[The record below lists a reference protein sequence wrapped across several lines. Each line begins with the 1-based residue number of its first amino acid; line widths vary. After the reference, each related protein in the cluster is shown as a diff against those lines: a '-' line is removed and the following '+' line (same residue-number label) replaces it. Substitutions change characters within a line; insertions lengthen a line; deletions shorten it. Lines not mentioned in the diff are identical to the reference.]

1 MPLGED
7 QAGQRQHYYS
17 LLEGAVFE
25 SGDSAGSV
33 AHLVSMTK
41 AYLKDG
47 NVDHALKFFE
57 EGLQRRRQTSQE
69 QDDTLVKMFDATFG
83 LDSQS
88 ERDTFSPQTFAA
100 RFYNLMAAR

>member
-1 MPLGED
+1 MPLD
-7 QAGQRQHYYS
+7 AGKEGDRQHYYS
-17 LLEGAVFE
+17 LLERAVFE
-25 SGDSAGSV
+25 QGDSAESV

-57 EGLQRRRQTSQE
+57 EGLQRRRQISQG
-69 QDDTLVKMFDATFG
+69 QDDALVEMFDATFG

-88 ERDTFSPQTFAA
+88 ERDTFSQ
-100 RFYNLMAAR
+100 